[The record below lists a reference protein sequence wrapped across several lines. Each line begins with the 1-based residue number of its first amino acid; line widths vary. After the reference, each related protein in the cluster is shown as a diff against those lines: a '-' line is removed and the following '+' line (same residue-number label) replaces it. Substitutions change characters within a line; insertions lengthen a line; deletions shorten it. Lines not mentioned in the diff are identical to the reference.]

1 MPWQAEREVAQ
12 RAFDKKDLRQL
23 RHILAAQRELF
34 DDEVTEIDPEDKPV
48 WDPSP
53 RLFSSRL
60 RETTKLYGIAIPPDS
75 ETFYTDSGRLSSVS
89 LGDDT
94 EIYGSCYP
102 TDSIVYFLKDGGLDW
117 VSLSTDTWVKTGRKR
132 SSRLLARKLIS
143 FYRNG
148 TFKETTLGEDTTING
163 LRLPEESIV
172 HYSNTGQLVWVQ
184 LAHCIAI
191 PYDKQRLVTSS
202 CLEFHPNGQV
212 RSLILDEEMT
222 IHKHH
227 FEEGVH
233 VHFDMQGNLALAKI
247 HNTPESTDGL
257 HGTSTAVRF
266 ERNGEIKEITVT

>member
-148 TFKETTLGEDTTING
+148 TFKETTSTARREHRPLLQHGPTGLGATRPLHRDP
-163 LRLPEESIV
+163 LRQATSGHEFLPGI
-172 HYSNTGQLVWVQ
+172 
-184 LAHCIAI
+184 
-191 PYDKQRLVTSS
+191 SS
-202 CLEFHPNGQV
+202 QWSGE
-212 RSLILDEEMT
+212 ILDL
-222 IHKHH
+222 
-227 FEEGVH
+227 GRR
-233 VHFDMQGNLALAKI
+233 DDD
-247 HNTPESTDGL
+247 S
-257 HGTSTAVRF
+257 
-266 ERNGEIKEITVT
+266 